1 MKKIWSV
8 LLTLCLLLALSVPAL
23 AESETPEFDTSEL
36 APITI
41 KFGFSSS
48 QKLTDAAHG
57 MLADRIEEL
66 SNGKITV
73 ERYLQ
78 GQVYTDDATGAIMV
92 SDGTMDMIVMGD
104 MMVLNAAPEIAGWTQ
119 VPFIFRDSEHAA
131 AFWAK
136 VEDTVNEK
144 MKDVYNCYVLWD
156 ALEMRGARC
165 TVANRPILTAS
176 DYEGVK
182 FRLPSMAATV
192 AAFEALGVS
201 ALTSSWSEVYQIM
214 QTGIADAAESPL
226 SNFESISIYEVAK
239 YVMETNHTYAFRALH
254 VNLDFWNGLDPVY
267 QEIIRQAA
275 KEAFAWFSEQEKA
288 GGEEI
293 LKLFEEKGMT
303 VYRNDSID
311 VQSIYEKASKAILEK
326 YSDTWDL
333 DYYNLIQGL

>member
-1 MKKIWSV
+1 MKKICSI
-8 LLTLCLLLALSVPAL
+8 LLVLCLLLALSVTAF
-23 AESETPEFDTSEL
+23 AESEVPEYDTSNL
-36 APITI
+36 DPITI

-57 MLADRIEEL
+57 MLADRLEEL

-78 GQVYTDDATGAIMV
+78 GQLYTDDANGAIMV
-92 SDGTMDMIVMGD
+92 SDGTLDMIVMGD
-104 MMVLNAAPEIAGWTQ
+104 MMILNAAPEIAGWTQ
-119 VPFIFRDSEHAA
+119 VPFIFRDSAHCA
-131 AFWAK
+131 AFWDAVANK
-136 VEDTVNEK
+136 ANEK
-144 MKDVYNCYVLWD
+144 MAEVYNCYVLWD

-165 TVANRPILTAS
+165 TVANRPMLTAS

-201 ALTSSWSEVYQIM
+201 ALTSSWSEVYQIL

-226 SNFESISIYEVAK
+226 SNFESISVYEVAK
-239 YVMETNHTYAFRALH
+239 YVMESNHTYACRALH

-267 QEIIRQAA
+267 QNIIEQAA
-275 KEAFAWFSEQEKA
+275 KEAFAWFSEQESEA
-288 GGEEI
+288 GEDI

-326 YSDTWDL
+326 YADTWNME
-333 DYYNLIQGL
+333 YYNLIQNL